1 MNIIAAILPVIIIGI
16 YIYKKDKNKEPTGL
30 LIKLFIGGIASTI
43 ITIVL
48 GLILE
53 LFLPNLVA
61 DNLAKLNT
69 LELIIY
75 AFISVGLVEELSK
88 WIMTYIISYNNKE
101 FDEIYDIIVYSVFVS
116 LGFAALEN
124 ILYVMDKGMITAV
137 TRGIFSV
144 PGHTCVG
151 IYMGYYLGLAKIDEV
166 KNNGKSKNKNLLLSI
181 IVPSFLHGVFDY
193 CLFKSSITY
202 LIIFLLFV
210 IILFLY
216 AKDKVEEFA
225 NMKMNLNTLSPDQ
238 ANSTPT
244 NIIPNQA
251 NSTSNNIIPNQV
263 NSTPNNI
270 ISNQVNSTPNNI
282 IPNLVPISP
291 SNNISE
297 TIKCPYC
304 NNIIA
309 KNNYCPNCGKKI
321 E

>member
-48 GLILE
+48 GSIVE

-61 DNLAKLNT
+61 DNIAKLNT

-88 WIMTYIISYNNKE
+88 WIITYIISYNNKE

-124 ILYVMDKGMITAV
+124 ILYVMDKGMITAI

-166 KNNGKSKNKNLLLSI
+166 KNNEKNKNKHLLLSI
-181 IVPSFLHGVFDY
+181 IVPSILHGIFDY
-193 CLFKSSITY
+193 CLFKRSITY
-202 LIIFLLFV
+202 LIAFLLFV

-225 NMKMNLNTLSPDQ
+225 NMKMNLNILS
-238 ANSTPT
+238 
-244 NIIPNQA
+244 
-251 NSTSNNIIPNQV
+251 PNQV
-263 NSTPNNI
+263 NLTPNNI
-270 ISNQVNSTPNNI
+270 ISNQVTSTPNNMIANQVTSTSNNI
-282 IPNLVPISP
+282 ISNLNPIPP
-291 SNNISE
+291 SNNTSE
-297 TIKCPYC
+297 IIQCPYC